1 MVEALDR
8 LARAGY
14 LWAVIGWYG
23 LAKVPQNLDEPLLSL
38 MGLVSG
44 HSLKQLAA
52 ALGIA
57 SFLVALY
64 RRLPDPESRLR
75 ISPPAERT

>member
-23 LAKVPQNLDEPLLSL
+23 LAKVLENLDEPILRLT
-38 MGLVSG
+38 GLVSG
-44 HSLKQLAA
+44 HSLKHLAA

-64 RRLPDPESRLR
+64 RRRPDPECRVR